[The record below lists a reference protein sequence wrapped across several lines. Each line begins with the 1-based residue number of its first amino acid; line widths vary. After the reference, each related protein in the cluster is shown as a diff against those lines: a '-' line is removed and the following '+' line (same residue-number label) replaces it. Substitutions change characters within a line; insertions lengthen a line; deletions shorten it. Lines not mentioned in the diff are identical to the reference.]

1 MGKIKGWKKI
11 TRQTK
16 NWVDYEAQN
25 ETSDSFVLVYTDAGI
40 PKNIGR
46 YVVAYG
52 KEPNTKYKYLFTK
65 KEAMDFASLWMKA
78 HPRG

>member
-25 ETSDSFVLVYTDAGI
+25 ETSDSFVLVYKDNKLPSNFG
-40 PKNIGR
+40 KW
-46 YVVAYG
+46 VVAYG

-65 KEAMDFASLWMKA
+65 KEAMSFASSWMKA
-78 HPRG
+78 NPRH